1 MNAVVRPHPILERP
15 VLGFPLPKNCKDVTD
30 HGRKTPS
37 VPASGDV
44 VPDRQPDMHRE
55 ADRLSSLNSWPIEYI
70 DRSRVAKLGL
80 FYFGELDKVKCFF
93 CNLILGEWEEGD
105 DPAVDHERCRP
116 LCPLMR
122 GRPCGNI
129 PLNGSSVS
137 APPNQQPNSNSSP
150 PPPTTEGQ
158 DVCGPFG
165 PYGHQVS
172 GPLRPAFSS
181 EAARLSSYADWPCR
195 MKQKPEAMADAGF
208 FYTGTG
214 DKTVCYYCGGG
225 LKDWEDDDDP
235 WEQHARWFQ
244 TCHYVK
250 LVKGEEFI
258 NKINA
263 KPAERKE
270 EPEPKAQEVISGPV
284 KSSVSAYDCSSSSS
298 DKNESRLCKICFAA
312 ERNICFVPC
321 GHVVACPKCAL
332 SVQQCPMCRQQFTST
347 MRLYYS

>member
-1 MNAVVRPHPILERP
+1 MNTVAYSHSHHEPSWISTS
-15 VLGFPLPKNCKDVTD
+15 KNRLIIDETD
-30 HGRKTPS
+30 HGRRTPT
-37 VPASGDV
+37 VPASADV
-44 VPDRQPDMHRE
+44 VS
-55 ADRLSSLNSWPIEYI
+55 DRLLDMRREEDRLNSLNTWPISYI
-70 DRSRVAKLGL
+70 DKFRVAKLGL
-80 FYFGELDKVKCFF
+80 FYFGESDKVKCFF

-129 PLNGSSVS
+129 PLNTSSVS
-137 APPNQQPNSNSSP
+137 APPNQQPNSNSSTP
-150 PPPTTEGQ
+150 SPTTEGQ

-165 PYGHQVS
+165 PYGNQVS
-172 GPLRPAFSS
+172 GPIRPAFSS
-181 EAARLSSYADWPCR
+181 EAARLASFADWPCR

-250 LVKGEEFI
+250 LVKGEDFI
-258 NKINA
+258 NKIIA
-263 KPAERKE
+263 KPTEHRE
-270 EPEPKAQEVISGPV
+270 EPKSQEVVSGSV
-284 KSSVSAYDCSSSSS
+284 KSSGSAYDCSSSSLE
-298 DKNESRLCKICFAA
+298 KNESRLCKICFTE

-332 SVQQCPMCRQQFTST
+332 SVQICPVCRQQFTST